1 MEDCCEQYQ
10 ELRALAMRVAALEDN
25 VAFLEQW
32 CEEQQDTLD
41 RAAGPVGY
49 DYEFER
55 EDERPA
61 ARAVLRVVDLR
72 DEVMAEDA
80 DADAD
85 SIFAVVETEYDRR
98 VRQIRAQIN
107 RLRARLALSV
117 APPAEDPPAS
127 RRVGGRG
134 GAGAGAAT
142 TGKVSAK
149 PAGRT
154 AP

>member
-1 MEDCCEQYQ
+1 MEDGYEQHQ

-49 DYEFER
+49 DYEFEP
-55 EDERPA
+55 EAERPP
-61 ARAVLRVVDLR
+61 RAVLRVVDLR
-72 DEVMAEDA
+72 DGATADDA
-80 DADAD
+80 DA
-85 SIFAVVETEYDRR
+85 IFAVVETEYDRR
-98 VRQIRAQIN
+98 VRQIRSQIN

-117 APPAEDPPAS
+117 APPVEDPQAA
-127 RRVGGRG
+127 RRVNGKGA
-134 GAGAGAAT
+134 AGATT
-142 TGKVSAK
+142 TGRVSAR